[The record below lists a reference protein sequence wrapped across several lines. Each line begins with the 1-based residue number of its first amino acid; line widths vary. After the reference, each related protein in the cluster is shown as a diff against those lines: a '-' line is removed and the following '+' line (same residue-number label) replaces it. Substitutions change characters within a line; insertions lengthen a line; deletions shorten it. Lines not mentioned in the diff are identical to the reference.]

1 MVNLDTENRM
11 SRLLGPA
18 VVVIDD
24 VKVRSIFG
32 GSIVRDTG
40 VLKTLEQIDR
50 TSRVKSPGKV
60 KMMIPIEFAFN

>member
-60 KMMIPIEFAFN
+60 IEFAFN